1 MAKSGNIMN
10 LDQEFHSFGVSE
22 TLRRQAVL
30 VHNHR
35 TGMALDVL
43 DRNAQVELGLTMWAI
58 TRCMMARRLWRAPS
72 VSIMGI
78 AIRNK
83 TKALIEH
90 DRILRGEA

>member
-1 MAKSGNIMN
+1 MN
-10 LDQEFHSFGVSE
+10 LDQELHSFGVSE

-35 TGMALDVL
+35 TRRALDVL
-43 DRNAQVELGLTMWAI
+43 DRWEDYW
-58 TRCMMARRLWRAPS
+58 CDWRAAARTG
-72 VSIMGI
+72 VAKRWVI
-78 AIRNK
+78 ASK

>member
-1 MAKSGNIMN
+1 MN

-22 TLRRQAVL
+22 VLRRQAIL

-43 DRNAQVELGLTMWAI
+43 ERFDALQIRVCTMSFCRNRIDPGAFWPKPVF
-58 TRCMMARRLWRAPS
+58 RAAP
-72 VSIMGI
+72 ILLYE
-78 AIRNK
+78 K

-90 DRILRGEA
+90 DRILRGEERG

>member
-1 MAKSGNIMN
+1 MNI
-10 LDQEFHSFGVSE
+10 DQEFHSFGVSE

-43 DRNAQVELGLTMWAI
+43 ERFEGWQLRI
-58 TRCMMARRLWRAPS
+58 CMMYLWRNRIDPGAFWPKPIFRVAP
-72 VSIMGI
+72 ILLYE
-78 AIRNK
+78 K

-90 DRILRGEA
+90 DRILRGE

>member
-1 MAKSGNIMN
+1 MN

-30 VHNHR
+30 VRNHR

-43 DRNAQVELGLTMWAI
+43 ERNAQVELRLTMLAI
-58 TRCMMARRLWRAPS
+58 SRLMIRYTDSPGRVVNAGS
-72 VSIMGI
+72 
-78 AIRNK
+78 AILGLK
-83 TKALIEH
+83 TKSLIEH

>member
-1 MAKSGNIMN
+1 MN

-43 DRNAQVELGLTMWAI
+43 EKAQE
-58 TRCMMARRLWRAPS
+58 S
-72 VSIMGI
+72 
-78 AIRNK
+78 AIRLRIFGTAWKMGGGRKFDWGRAEQGILSKK

>member
-43 DRNAQVELGLTMWAI
+43 ARESETASRLRLAGMHIGL
-58 TRCMMARRLWRAPS
+58 ARA
-72 VSIMGI
+72 V
-78 AIRNK
+78 K